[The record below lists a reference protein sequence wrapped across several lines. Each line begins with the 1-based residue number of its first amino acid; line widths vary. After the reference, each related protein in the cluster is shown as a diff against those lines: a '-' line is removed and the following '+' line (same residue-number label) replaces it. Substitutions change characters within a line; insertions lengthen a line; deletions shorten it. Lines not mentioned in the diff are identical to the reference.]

1 MTEQKQETELTR
13 EELLDL
19 VEAQKAVIG
28 ELRTSNAAERE
39 KLFKSFLGAADVEE
53 NGGEAVEDNDDNDD
67 DWSEDIK
74 KMEQRLIN
82 KFKGR

>member
-28 ELRTSNAAERE
+28 ELRTSRAAERE
-39 KLFKSFLGAADVEE
+39 KLFKDFLCVDDVEE
-53 NGGEAVEDNDDNDD
+53 DDDKVIENNDNDD
-67 DWSEDIK
+67 DWSEDIE